1 MTSGHKFARI
11 LAVLGEPFIEKKTRV
26 NELIKAP
33 EVRLISDEGE
43 QLGVVSTREAL
54 ELAAEAGL
62 DLVEVSPNVVP
73 PVARIMD
80 WGKHRYEQ
88 QKQQQK
94 AKAKQKTTELKTIR
108 LGVKIGSND
117 IATKLRNAEKFLAHE
132 DKVKF
137 QLRFRGREVV
147 HKELGEKLLLSIVES
162 LGEKI
167 EVEQAPTFA
176 GREMTLV
183 VAPKRIKNQ

>member
-1 MTSGHKFARI
+1 M
-11 LAVLGEPFIEKKTRV
+11 
-26 NELIKAP
+26 
-33 EVRLISDEGE
+33 RLISADGE
-43 QLGVVSTREAL
+43 QVGVVSTREAL
-54 ELAAEAGL
+54 VLAEEAGL

-80 WGKHRYEQ
+80 WGKYRYEQ
-88 QKQQQK
+88 QKLQQK

-108 LGVKIGSND
+108 LGVKIGPND
-117 IATKLRNAEKFLAHE
+117 LATKLKAAQKFLDHG

-147 HKELGEKLLLSIVES
+147 HKELGEKILLSIVETF
-162 LGEKI
+162 GEKI
-167 EVEQAPTFA
+167 EVEQMPTFA

-183 VAPKRIKNQ
+183 VAPKRIKSS

>member
-1 MTSGHKFARI
+1 
-11 LAVLGEPFIEKKTRV
+11 
-26 NELIKAP
+26 
-33 EVRLISDEGE
+33 VRLISDEGE
-43 QLGVVSTREAL
+43 QLGVVATR
-54 ELAAEAGL
+54 AAIEMAVEAGL
-62 DLVEVSPNVVP
+62 DLVEVSPNAVP
-73 PVARIMD
+73 PVAKIMD

-108 LGVKIGSND
+108 LGVKIGSHD
-117 IATKLRNAEKFLAHE
+117 LETKLRTANKFLEHG

-147 HKELGEKLLLSIVES
+147 HKELGEKILLGIAETLTEVA
-162 LGEKI
+162 

-183 VAPKRIKNQ
+183 VSPQKIKNS

>member
-1 MTSGHKFARI
+1 
-11 LAVLGEPFIEKKTRV
+11 
-26 NELIKAP
+26 
-33 EVRLISDEGE
+33 VRLISDEGE
-43 QLGVVSTREAL
+43 QLGVVATK
-54 ELAAEAGL
+54 AAIEMAREAGL
-62 DLVEVSPNVVP
+62 DLVEVSPNATP
-73 PVARIMD
+73 PVAKIMD

-108 LGVKIGSND
+108 LGVKIGSHD
-117 IATKLRNAEKFLAHE
+117 LETKLRTATKFIEHG

-147 HKELGEKLLLSIVES
+147 HKELGEKILLGIAETLVE
-162 LGEKI
+162 I
-167 EVEQAPTFA
+167 TEVEQSPTFA

-183 VAPKRIKNQ
+183 VAPKKVKS

>member
-1 MTSGHKFARI
+1 M
-11 LAVLGEPFIEKKTRV
+11 
-26 NELIKAP
+26 
-33 EVRLISDEGE
+33 RLISSEGE
-43 QLGVVSTREAL
+43 QLGVVPTREAIQMAR
-54 ELAAEAGL
+54 EEGL

-73 PVARIMD
+73 PVAKILD
-80 WGKHRYEQ
+80 WGKYRYEQ

-108 LGVKIGSND
+108 LGVKIGSHD
-117 IATKLRNAEKFLAHE
+117 LDTKLRTAEKFLDHE

-147 HKELGEKLLLSIVES
+147 HKELGEKILLSVA
-162 LGEKI
+162 EKLS
-167 EVEQAPTFA
+167 EKSDVEQVPTFA

-183 VAPKRIKNQ
+183 IAPKRNKEKGQKDAEN

>member
-1 MTSGHKFARI
+1 M
-11 LAVLGEPFIEKKTRV
+11 
-26 NELIKAP
+26 
-33 EVRLISDEGE
+33 RLISHEGE
-43 QLGVVSTREAL
+43 QLGVVSTSSAKEMAL
-54 ELAAEAGL
+54 EAGL
-62 DLVEVSPNVVP
+62 DLVEVSPNAVP
-73 PVARIMD
+73 PVAKIMD
-80 WGKHRYEQ
+80 WGKYRYEQ

-117 IATKLRNAEKFLAHE
+117 LNTKLRTATKFLEHE

-147 HKELGEKLLLSIVES
+147 HKELGEKILLGVAES
-162 LGEKI
+162 LSEI
-167 EVEQAPTFA
+167 AEVEQTPTFA

-183 VAPKRIKNQ
+183 VAPKRIKNS